1 MSINGSHPHF
11 NFKSLILITFLFI
24 MGGVTGA
31 CAADAPFDGPA
42 NWGGTGLME
51 TPTARVLKEGRYRI
65 GVSQIDPYR
74 YYYGAVSPLKGLEI
88 DGRVTEE
95 LGNDISSS
103 PGWSGYGNNKD
114 KAVDFK
120 YQVLPE
126 GKWWPA
132 LAIGIMDPHGTRKF
146 ASQYIVATKQIYP
159 FDFTIGF
166 GNGRYGKRLL
176 PSQGEGVKIEMFTD
190 NSSWRS
196 DGQFFGG
203 LEFAPSKHFS
213 VMVEYSPIKYE
224 AQNRN
229 SKWAKE
235 HFPRAVP
242 SQFNVGLRLRPYR
255 WTDID
260 LSWQR
265 GNQWGVNLSVAFDLG
280 NPLVPIYDPAYR
292 ETPAQR
298 PKPLEERIA
307 RALYESGFM
316 DVGVIQNGDDL
327 LIEAE
332 NDKYF
337 FQPRAIGVALRTLC
351 EIVPPSIRRVR
362 LVLLNNGIPL
372 TAFDVLRSDIGLFE
386 EEKITVNEF
395 LRLSGFETDLSD
407 ARTTMRQHVKHFDYG
422 IKPEFRT
429 FLNDPSGFF
438 KYRLGVS
445 GWGGYRPWRG
455 ASLVAGLE
463 FYPLNTVSSV
473 NQPLSKAVRSDMVPY
488 QQDHIVLAN
497 LLFEQIDKF
506 RHEIYGRVAAGIL
519 EVQYA
524 GLDGEV
530 AKPFFDGRV
539 MIGIGGS
546 LVKKREAGRPFK
558 LKEHEDK
565 DYYTTAFF
573 NTRLNIPELEASIDL
588 KSGQFLAGDRGTRI
602 TLSKFFNGVTLSA
615 WYSFTDT
622 SVFTD
627 SFNKGYHDKGIA
639 ITIPLRLFRG
649 TDSRTVY
656 RHAVSPWTRD
666 VAQDIDH
673 HNTLFD
679 YMGRNTGI
687 YLKKDR
693 GMMR

>member
-1 MSINGSHPHF
+1 MIDMSQAKKIS
-11 NFKSLILITFLFI
+11 KYLILLVLIYF
-24 MGGVTGA
+24 MGGISGA
-31 CAADAPFDGPA
+31 CAADEPFDGPA

-51 TPTARVLKEGRYRI
+51 TPTARVLKVGRYRI

-132 LAIGIMDPHGTRKF
+132 LAIGVMDPHGTRKF
-146 ASQYIVATKQIYP
+146 AAQYIVATKQIYP

-213 VMVEYSPIKYE
+213 VMVEYSSIKYE
-224 AQNRN
+224 VQN

-242 SQFNVGLRLRPYR
+242 SQFNFGFRLRPYR

-280 NPLVPIYDPAYR
+280 NPLVPLYDPVYR
-292 ETPAQR
+292 EGTAQR
-298 PKPLEERIA
+298 LQPLEERIA
-307 RALYESGFM
+307 LALYRSGFM
-316 DVGVIQNGDDL
+316 DIGVVQDGDVL

-337 FQPRAIGVALRTLC
+337 YPPRAIGVALRTLN
-351 EIVPPSIRRVR
+351 EIAPPSIRRIR
-362 LVLLNNGIPL
+362 LVLLNNGVPL
-372 TAFDVLRSDIGLFE
+372 TAFDALRSDIGLFE

-395 LRLSGFETDLSD
+395 LRLSGFETDLSET
-407 ARTTMRQHVKHFDYG
+407 RTTVRQYAKHFDYG
-422 IKPEFRT
+422 LKPEFRT

-438 KYRLGVS
+438 KYRLGAS
-445 GWGGYRPWRG
+445 GWVAYRPWHG
-455 ASLVAGLE
+455 ASLVAGAE

-473 NQPLSKAVRSDMVPY
+473 NQPLSKAVRSDIVPY
-488 QQDHIVLAN
+488 QQDNVALGM
-497 LLFEQIDKF
+497 LMFEQIDKF
-506 RHEIYGRVAAGIL
+506 RHEIYGRVAAGLL

-524 GLDGEV
+524 GLDAEA
-530 AKPFFDGRV
+530 AKSFFDGRI
-539 MIGIGGS
+539 MLGFSGS
-546 LVKKREAGRPFK
+546 LVRKREAGSPFK
-558 LKEHEDK
+558 LKDNDYK

-588 KSGQFLAGDRGTRI
+588 KSGQFLAGDTGTRI
-602 TLSKFFNGVTLSA
+602 TLSKFFNGVILSA

-622 SVFTD
+622 SIFND
-627 SFNKGYHDKGIA
+627 SSNKGYQDKGIA

-649 TDSRTVY
+649 TDSRSVY
-656 RHAVSPWTRD
+656 RYAVSPWTRD

-673 HNTLFD
+673 YNTLFD
-679 YMGRNTGI
+679 YMGRNTGL

>member
-1 MSINGSHPHF
+1 MF
-11 NFKSLILITFLFI
+11 FV
-24 MGGVTGA
+24 GGVPA
-31 CAADAPFDGPA
+31 ARAADAPFNGPA

-88 DGRVTEE
+88 GGRITEV
-95 LGNDISSS
+95 LDLPVS
-103 PGWSGYGNNKD
+103 PGSASWQGYGNYKD
-114 KAVDFK
+114 KAVDLK
-120 YQVLPE
+120 YQLLPE
-126 GKWWPA
+126 GKWTPA
-132 LAIGIMDPHGTRKF
+132 FAIGLMDPHGTRLYP
-146 ASQYIVATKQIYP
+146 SQYLVMSKQIYP
-159 FDFTIGF
+159 FDFSIGL
-166 GNGRYGKRLL
+166 GNGRFGKRPL
-176 PSQGEGVKIEMFTD
+176 PTQGEGVKLEIFEDQKT
-190 NSSWRS
+190 WLS
-196 DGQFFGG
+196 DSQFFGG
-203 LEFAPSKHFS
+203 VEFAPSDSFS
-213 VMVEYSPIKYE
+213 IMLEYSPIRYHEQTSDPAQKKY
-224 AQNRN
+224 
-229 SKWAKE
+229 
-235 HFPRAVP
+235 FPRAVP

-255 WTDID
+255 WTEID

-265 GNQWGVNLSVAFDLG
+265 GNQWGINLSVAFDLG

-337 FQPRAIGVALRTLC
+337 FQPRAIGVALRTLN

-386 EEKITVNEF
+386 EEMITVNEF
-395 LRLSGFETDLSD
+395 LKLSGFETDLSN
-407 ARTTMRQHVKHFDYG
+407 ARTTVRQYVKHFDYG

-539 MIGIGGS
+539 MIGVSGS
-546 LVKKREAGRPFK
+546 LVKKREAGRPFR
-558 LKEHEDK
+558 LKENEDK

-639 ITIPLRLFRG
+639 VTIPLRLFRG

-673 HNTLFD
+673 YNALFD